1 MDLRKR
7 GFLGKGS
14 SVLLVCVGLELSEHG
29 KEQWERMTLDF
40 VLQVSGQP
48 FVLHGNGCELLCFPT
63 VCRSSALWLLCTLTP
78 AHLSAY
84 PPCT

>member
-40 VLQVSGQP
+40 VL
-48 FVLHGNGCELLCFPT
+48 
-63 VCRSSALWLLCTLTP
+63 
-78 AHLSAY
+78 
-84 PPCT
+84 